1 MARKLRLEFPGAVY
15 HVINRGNYRQW
26 MFREASTK
34 AAFESCLFEACERGH
49 WLLHAFAI
57 LDNHY
62 HLALETPQ
70 GNLVAGMQWLQA
82 TFANRFNR
90 FRHEHGHLFQGRYKG
105 LIVESGGPLAQV
117 CDYIHLNPV
126 RAGIVSTPELG
137 RYRFSSYWYLR
148 RANRRPEFL
157 QCATAVHELG
167 LPDRLE
173 GWKSYADYLA
183 WQADEGP
190 AGKNDAYV
198 SLSSGWAL
206 GTDSFKAGLVKDH
219 ALLAISR
226 AWEDIGAAEVRR
238 LQWATALAEA
248 LRLLGKDELDCA
260 RERKSVPW
268 KIAIAAYLKKCTQAS
283 NHWLAEHLR
292 MGSPVALSN
301 YVGILRR
308 HGGEP
313 APLLARLGR
322 MPPTSW

>member
-1 MARKLRLEFPGAVY
+1 MARKLRLEFPGAIY

-34 AAFESCLFEACERGH
+34 VAFEQCLFEASERGH

-62 HLALETPQ
+62 HLAVETPE

-90 FRHEHGHLFQGRYKG
+90 FRGEHGHLFQGRYKS
-105 LIVESGGPLAQV
+105 LIVERGGPLAHV

-126 RAGIVSTPELG
+126 RAGIVSVARLG
-137 RYRFSSYWYLR
+137 DYRHSSYWYLR
-148 RANRRPEFL
+148 HKSHRPDFI
-157 QCATAVHELG
+157 QCATTVHELG

-173 GWKSYADYLA
+173 GWQSYADYLA
-183 WQADEGP
+183 WQAAEGP
-190 AGKNDAYV
+190 AGKNDTYV

-206 GTDSFKAGLVKDH
+206 GSDSFKATLVKDH
-219 ALLAISR
+219 ALLALSR
-226 AWEDIGAAEVRR
+226 AWQDVGATEVRR

-248 LRLLGKDELDCA
+248 LRFLGKSEWDCA
-260 RERKSVPW
+260 RERKSIPW
-268 KIAIAAYLKKCTQAS
+268 KIATAAYLKQCTQAS
-283 NHWLAEHLR
+283 NRWLAEHLR

-301 YVGILRR
+301 YVSILRR
-308 HGGEP
+308 HGGEA
-313 APLLARLGR
+313 APVLARLGR
-322 MPPTSW
+322 MPHAT